1 MRRFKNEAA
10 RARNRAYTI
19 RNLGHWCNGGGAPL
33 AIMDDPTEDHVKALL
48 LVWLTPR
55 AILDQAALA
64 LKEQYDSMAD
74 QVLLKVLTNAARRT
88 GLPDDLTSRIW
99 GFMNTLA
106 EAPILKPP
114 VDPIKVWSA

>member
-19 RNLGHWCNGGGAPL
+19 RNLGHWCNGGGHPL
-33 AIMDDPTEDHVKALL
+33 VVMDDPTEDHVKALL

-55 AILDQAALA
+55 AILDQTAQT
-64 LKEQYDSMAD
+64 LKEQYDSMAE
-74 QVLLKVLTNAARRT
+74 QVLLKMLTRAAQHT
-88 GLPDDLTSRIW
+88 GLPADLTSRIW

-106 EAPILKPP
+106 EAPVLQPP
-114 VDPIKVWSA
+114 IAPIKVWSA